1 MPSHVDKEKA
11 KKTISFI
18 LDKLATEEDIRTLG
32 EYHDIF
38 KKEVSFFRRSWAAA
52 YLLMLCDQGKNLRAA
67 MRDERPGTEKTATR
81 KAFGEQAAASKEPF
95 SDGASGDDAPKYFL
109 TEEESR
115 WLFFSAGRSRRV
127 FPREILGIINAKTAV
142 AKEDIGMIRIFDN
155 YSFVQVRDSVTDKI
169 IEALNGVNFRGRSL
183 TVNYAK
189 FRKEE
194 ENGAGEN
201 GNGYAADI
209 RYTEEQPEARFP
221 DSEQNSEQT

>member
-1 MPSHVDKEKA
+1 MPSHVDKEKT

-32 EYHDIF
+32 EYHSIF

-52 YLLMLCDQGKNLRAA
+52 YLLMLCDQGKNLRAV
-67 MRDERPGTEKTATR
+67 MRDERSGMEKNISR
-81 KAFGEQAAASKEPF
+81 KASNEQNASSKDSV
-95 SDGASGDDAPKYFL
+95 SDTASGDDAPKYFL

-127 FPREILGIINAKTAV
+127 FPREILGIINSKTAV

-155 YSFVQVRDSVTDKI
+155 YSFVQVRDSVTEKI
-169 IEALNGVNFRGRSL
+169 IEALNGVNFRGRAL

-194 ENGAGEN
+194 NDAGEN
-201 GNGYAADI
+201 GNGYAVDI
-209 RYTEEQPEARFP
+209 QYAEEQPEARFP
-221 DSEQNSEQT
+221 DSEQN